1 MFRVPE
7 KLAQYVD
14 FDNGNMIISEDLP
27 KELEKDVKELEKS
40 YKAIHKKGDLA
51 EY

>member
-7 KLAQYVD
+7 KLSQYVD
-14 FDNGNMIISEDLP
+14 FEDGKLIISEDLP
-27 KELEKDVKELEKS
+27 KELENDVKELEKS
-40 YKAIHKKGDLA
+40 YKSIHKSDDLT